1 MSGKKECFKDLK
13 PSEGATIVGIAGGLV
28 SQGTGIFCFNIE
40 DDSGFR
46 HHIELPNSLY
56 IPGLPQTLLCP
67 QHWAQVDAEVL
78 RRLPPLEADAR

>member
-13 PSEGATIVGIAGGLV
+13 PSEGATIVEIAGGLV
-28 SQGTGIFCFNIE
+28 SQGTGMFCFNIE
-40 DDSGFR
+40 DDDGFK

-67 QHWAQVDAEVL
+67 QHWAQVDGN
-78 RRLPPLEADAR
+78 DGTYI